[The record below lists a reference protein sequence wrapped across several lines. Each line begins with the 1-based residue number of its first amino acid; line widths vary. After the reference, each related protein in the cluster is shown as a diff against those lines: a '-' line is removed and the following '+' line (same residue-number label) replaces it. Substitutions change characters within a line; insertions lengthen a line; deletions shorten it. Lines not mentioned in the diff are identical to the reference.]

1 MSKPTLFILGMTLCA
16 LQLTGCSTTTRDL
29 GLDRLSAQWAREL
42 VDSDRT
48 LAPQAA
54 LQVDALLVRWRASE
68 NRKERTELEFLVGQR
83 IAVYRASVELAQQRM
98 LLVEQKTEL
107 EQLKQRRTAQVLE
120 SAHLESEKLRLRGLA
135 EREAS
140 EMAQAQA
147 EVLLADRDAQM
158 LARDLAEREA
168 ALANQLAAAQAR
180 KAELAEQEAALRGA
194 QVDSLRAELS
204 GLKPRQTARGQVI
217 TLSEK
222 FFAPGQAELSAKIA
236 SDLQP
241 LWVIVSKSGAARVII
256 EGHTDSKGSESGNQ
270 KLSKQRA
277 DSVKKALIALG
288 ADAAKL
294 ESVGFG
300 EAKPITSNDT
310 AFGRSQN
317 RRVEVWLEK

>member
-1 MSKPTLFILGMTLCA
+1 MSTRALCIIWLTVSA
-16 LQLTGCSTTTRDL
+16 LQLAACSTTTRDL

-48 LAPQAA
+48 QAPQAA
-54 LQVDALLVRWRASE
+54 LQVDALLTRWRASE

-83 IAVYRASVELAQQRM
+83 IAIYRASVELAQQRM
-98 LLVEQKTEL
+98 LLVEQKSEL
-107 EQLKQRRTAQVLE
+107 ERLNQQRAAQVLE
-120 SAHLESEKLRLRGLA
+120 SAHLESEKLRLRNLA

-140 EMAQAQA
+140 ELAQAQA

-168 ALANQLAAAQAR
+168 ALANELAAAQAR

-217 TLSEK
+217 VLSEK
-222 FFAPGQAELSAKIA
+222 FFAPGQAQLSTRIA

-256 EGHTDSKGSESGNQ
+256 EGHTDSKGSESSNQ

-277 DSVKKALIALG
+277 VSVKNALIALG

-294 ESVGFG
+294 ETIGFG
-300 EAKPITSNDT
+300 EAKPVTGNDT
-310 AFGRSQN
+310 AFGRSLN